1 MRKFVIPGLVA
12 GLLLVGTG
20 CSTHGTPSASGVA
33 AGSSSSSEAKDAGGT
48 KQIGKTITVKD
59 DEDSADI
66 TLVSVGTAT
75 KGTTPGLKPDSGT
88 YVVLN
93 LKIVGKA
100 GKFSSNSLYV
110 TAKTAAGKLV
120 KSTDGTAALNGVD
133 PDLPLKELGPGE
145 EASGNVLLDAHLEPG
160 MKMQWNDALDKELA
174 SWDL

>member
-1 MRKFVIPGLVA
+1 M
-12 GLLLVGTG
+12 
-20 CSTHGTPSASGVA
+20 
-33 AGSSSSSEAKDAGGT
+33 
-48 KQIGKTITVKD
+48 
-59 DEDSADI
+59 
-66 TLVSVGTAT
+66 
-75 KGTTPGLKPDSGT
+75 
-88 YVVLN
+88 LN

>member
-20 CSTHGTPSASGVA
+20 CSTHGTPSAASGTA
-33 AGSSSSSEAKDAGGT
+33 AGSSKPSEAQDAGGT

-100 GKFSSNSLYV
+100 GKF
-110 TAKTAAGKLV
+110 
-120 KSTDGTAALNGVD
+120 
-133 PDLPLKELGPGE
+133 
-145 EASGNVLLDAHLEPG
+145 
-160 MKMQWNDALDKELA
+160 
-174 SWDL
+174 